1 MSQDSQSGRGRAANP
16 SLDMLLDIELPLTL
30 RLGGASLSL
39 GEVMALT
46 SGSLVEFNH
55 GLDDPVEVRV
65 NGRIVAHGQVVT
77 VQGNY
82 GIKIAEVASRRERL
96 NTTSRVAPDETPRP
110 SRDQ

>member
-1 MSQDSQSGRGRAANP
+1 MSGQTSNP
-16 SLDMLLDIELPLTL
+16 AMDVLLDIELPVTL
-30 RLGGASLSL
+30 RFGGTSLSL
-39 GEVMALT
+39 GEVMALAG
-46 SGSLVEFNH
+46 GSVIEFNRAP
-55 GLDDPVEVRV
+55 DDPVEVLV
-65 NGRIVAHGQVVT
+65 NGRVVAHGQVVT